1 MLEINDNVKA
11 VMVKV
16 LYESITT
23 EQREKL
29 LQDALASLMIPSKR
43 ENWQHSEQPSPLVK
57 IFTECAYDIARKI
70 ISEQMMKDDK
80 VKSGIEKLYAEA
92 LARVFDTDREQTV
105 SRMAAS
111 LTQALAGMG
120 TGNRSY

>member
-1 MLEINDNVKA
+1 MLEINDNVRA

-29 LQDALASLMIPSKR
+29 LQDALASLMVPPKR
-43 ENWQHSEQPSPLVK
+43 ENWHHSEQPSPLVK
-57 IFTECAYDIARKI
+57 IFTECSYDIARQI
-70 ISEQMMKDDK
+70 IAEQMTKDDK
-80 VKSGIEKLYAEA
+80 LKSDIEKLYAEA
-92 LARVFDTDREQTV
+92 LAKVFVADREQTV

-111 LTQALAGMG
+111 LTQALAELKS
-120 TGNRSY
+120 R